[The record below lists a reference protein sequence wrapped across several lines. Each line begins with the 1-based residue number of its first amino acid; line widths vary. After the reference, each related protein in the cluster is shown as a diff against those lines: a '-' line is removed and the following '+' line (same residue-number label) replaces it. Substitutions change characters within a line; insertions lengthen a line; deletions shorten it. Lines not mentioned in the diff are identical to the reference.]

1 MKVLITILTNHTSQH
16 QADACMNTWVKKIK
30 PPHDY
35 YFYGSEPQSRAMEKC
50 WNCSPQLGE
59 HRWRLPEKTFNM
71 LVESLNHEWDFLY
84 KCDDDTY
91 VNPDNLALEL
101 ERYKNRKSLFLGFMP
116 LDSFNTSRPFPDI
129 QKHLNN
135 FKQYNQ
141 YMKTSHDL
149 GVNNFDLSKFQYAQG
164 GVGYVLSRDVVERIS
179 RDEYK
184 EIFTAYDTKS
194 NICNN
199 LHKTAYIFTAEDFA
213 VAYTCLHENIKLEIV
228 TNWKPGKYRNFGR
241 TFTDRVYHEKKHIQN
256 YIDNKHNVQVSWH
269 HVDPTGMALI
279 NKK

>member
-1 MKVLITILTNHTSQH
+1 MKVLFTILTNHTSQH
-16 QADACMNTWVKKIK
+16 QADACMDTWVKKIK

-101 ERYKNRKSLFLGFMP
+101 ERYQNRKSLFLGFIP
-116 LDSFNTSRPFPDI
+116 ISRFDISKPKHNTLT
-129 QKHLNN
+129 HLNN

-149 GVNNFDLSKFQYAQG
+149 GVNNFDLSEFQYAQG
-164 GVGYVLSRDVVERIS
+164 GVGYVLSRDVVERIA
-179 RDEYK
+179 RDGYK
-184 EIFTAYDTKS
+184 KIFTAYDTQS
-194 NICNN
+194 DICD
-199 LHKTAYIFTAEDFA
+199 LHTNAEDFS
-213 VAYTCLHENIKLEIV
+213 VAYTCLHENIKLETV
-228 TNWKPGKYRNFGR
+228 TNWTPGKFKNFGKK
-241 TFTDRVYHEKKHIQN
+241 FTDRLYHEKGSIQN

-269 HVDPTGMALI
+269 HVGPTGMTLI
-279 NKK
+279 NNFSTN